1 MQPQTGVPLHT
12 HSWGFEMQPTCP
24 PTLWAGQHLEPENVV
39 LNAPPSS
46 PFSRPW
52 LYSLATSGSRDSWHR
67 LYNLV
72 CGFPQGVLMAFCV
85 VGDTMLLGGG
95 VSICLEAMVPLTFSL
110 PGKKPRR
117 GQT

>member
-72 CGFPQGVLMAFCV
+72 CGFPQGVLMAFWV

-95 VSICLEAMVPLTFSL
+95 CLSAWRPWY
-110 PGKKPRR
+110 P
-117 GQT
+117 